1 MRRRELAPWRL
12 GEFGRWEEAER
23 PFEALRKDMEAF
35 QRNLD
40 RLFVDVLGGTS
51 RHRAMLPEYWATGEM
66 APRLDETEDDK
77 AFHVDVEL
85 PGLDETD
92 VEVTLSDG
100 LLTISGEKKVEPA
113 AEPHMRRRERAYGS
127 FRRTLAV
134 PGDVDADKIK
144 AEFHNGVLTIDL
156 PKTKKAQAKVKRIK
170 VKSA

>member
-1 MRRRELAPWRL
+1 MRHRELAPWRR
-12 GEFGRWEEAER
+12 GELGRWEEEER

-40 RLFVDVLGGTS
+40 RLFVGVLAGG
-51 RHRAMLPEYWATGEM
+51 RHRVVLPRYWATGEM

-85 PGLDETD
+85 PGMDETD

-100 LLTISGEKKVEPA
+100 LLTIRGEKKA
-113 AEPHMRRRERAYGS
+113 AREDGPERFCWRERAYGS

-134 PGDVDADKIK
+134 PGDVDADRIK
-144 AEFHNGVLTIDL
+144 AEFRNGVLTIDL
-156 PKTKKAQAKVKRIK
+156 PKTKQAQTKVRHIE
-170 VKSA
+170 VKHD

>member
-1 MRRRELAPWRL
+1 MPHRELAPWRL
-12 GEFGRWEEAER
+12 GELGRREEEER

-35 QRNLD
+35 QRNMD
-40 RLFVDVLGGTS
+40 RLFAGVLGGG
-51 RHRAMLPEYWATGEM
+51 RRRVVLPRYWAIGEL

-85 PGLDETD
+85 PGMDETD

-100 LLTISGEKKVEPA
+100 LLTISGEKKA
-113 AEPHMRRRERAYGS
+113 AQEDEAERFCWRERAYGS

-134 PGDVDADKIK
+134 PGDVDANGIR

-156 PKTKKAQAKVKRIK
+156 PKSKAAQAEARHIEVK
-170 VKSA
+170 AG